1 MFRLHK
7 DKKQRESAFPTSA
20 PRYPK
25 QHCCLKFPT
34 MHMIVERPRIYYTD
48 K

>member
-1 MFRLHK
+1 MFRFHK
-7 DKKQRESAFPTSA
+7 DKKQRESAFPSSA

-25 QHCCLKFPT
+25 EHRCLKFPI
-34 MHMIVERPRIYYTD
+34 MLMIVERPRIYYTE

>member
-1 MFRLHK
+1 MFRIHK
-7 DKKQRESAFPTSA
+7 DKKQRESAFLSNA

-25 QHCCLKFPT
+25 ERGCLKFPRMQT
-34 MHMIVERPRIYYTD
+34 TVEKPRIYYTD